1 MTVVKP
7 NDPDTYGEL
16 ARRLRDDANDSV
28 LSEYRSSFEQ
38 ARDSARQ
45 RLHEPLPADE
55 FRSQQALAQCT
66 DLSIEVLNAVHA
78 TLREG

>member
-28 LSEYRSSFEQ
+28 LGAYRSCFEQ

-45 RLHEPLPADE
+45 RLHQPLPADE
-55 FRSQQALAQCT
+55 FESQQALAQCT
-66 DLSIEVLNAVHA
+66 DFAIEVLNAVHA